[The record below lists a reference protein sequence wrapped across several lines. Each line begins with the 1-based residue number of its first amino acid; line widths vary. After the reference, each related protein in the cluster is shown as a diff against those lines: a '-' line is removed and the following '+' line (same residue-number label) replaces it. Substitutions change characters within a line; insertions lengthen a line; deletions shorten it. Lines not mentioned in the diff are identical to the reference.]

1 MSVFRN
7 IIIVAAIAGLFA
19 GLAMAAMQSFATTPL
34 ILKAETYEN
43 ADAADTAGPAGPG
56 TASEAAKLEPWG
68 PADGFERA
76 IYTIIANVVSAIG
89 FAIIM
94 IALSEISGGMNGWRP
109 GMMWGF
115 AGFAA
120 FTLAPGLG
128 LPPELPA
135 MQAADLVARQTWWLG
150 TVAATA
156 SGLAI
161 IAFSSNG
168 LFALI
173 GVALIIAPHII
184 GAPQP
189 ASHSSPIPHELH
201 RQFVVMTTLSNLIF
215 WLILGGI
222 SGYFRTRFFEPNTN
236 EHRSLA

>member
-1 MSVFRN
+1 MAVFRN
-7 IIIVAAIAGLFA
+7 IIFVAAIAGLLA
-19 GLAMAAMQSFATTPL
+19 GVAMAALQSFATTPL

-43 ADAADTAGPAGPG
+43 AGATDAGRQLGHGAGAVATAE
-56 TASEAAKLEPWG
+56 EAWG
-68 PADGFERA
+68 PADGIERT
-76 IYTIIANVVSAIG
+76 IYTIIANVVSATG

-94 IALSEISGGMNGWRP
+94 IALSEMSGGMNGWRQ
-109 GMMWGF
+109 GIMWGF

-135 MQAADLVARQTWWLG
+135 MPAGDLVARQTWWLG

-156 SGLAI
+156 LGLAL

-168 LFALI
+168 LFALL

-189 ASHSSPIPHELH
+189 VSHASPIPDELH
-201 RQFVVMTTLSNLIF
+201 RKFVILTTLSNLVF

-222 SGYFRTRFFEPNTN
+222 SGYFRARFFGPNTS
-236 EHRSLA
+236 EHKSLA